1 MKKWMILAALCLST
15 TAFASDG
22 GGHAAAD
29 SGSHGGGHGGGHGAV
44 HWGYTGDIGPAHWGD
59 LAPEF
64 SACKEGQSQ
73 TPINLT
79 GLVDIDLPPINF
91 SYGEV
96 GVAVL
101 NNGHTIQANY
111 ETGSSI
117 EVEGSTYKLIQ
128 FHFHNPSENV
138 INGQSFPIEAHLVH
152 KSDDGKLAVVTV
164 MFEEGAANP
173 VIDTVWRYMPA
184 QANADKTSNET
195 LNVMA
200 MLPESKDY
208 YSFTGSLTTPPC
220 TEGVKWMI
228 LKTPMTVS
236 AEQIL
241 KFQRVLGMANN
252 RPLQPL
258 NGRVIY
264 E

>member
-1 MKKWMILAALCLST
+1 MKKWMVLAALCLST
-15 TAFASDG
+15 SAFASGD
-22 GGHAAAD
+22 A
-29 SGSHGGGHGGGHGAV
+29 GHGAA
-44 HWGYTGDIGPAHWGD
+44 HWGYTGETGPAHWGD
-59 LAPEF
+59 MKPEF

-79 GLVDIDLPPINF
+79 GMVDVDQPAINF

-117 EVEGSTYKLIQ
+117 EVAGKTYKLIQ

-138 INGQSFPIEAHLVH
+138 IEGKSFPIEAHLVH
-152 KSDDGKLAVVTV
+152 KSDDGHLAVVAV
-164 MFEEGAANP
+164 MFEEGAENP
-173 VIDTVWRYMPA
+173 VIDTVWKFMPA
-184 QANADKTSNET
+184 RANSDMEAVNET

-200 MLPESKDY
+200 MLPESKAY
-208 YSFTGSLTTPPC
+208 YGFDGSLTTPPC
-220 TEGVKWMI
+220 SEGVKWMV

-236 AEQIL
+236 PEQVL
-241 KFQRVLGMANN
+241 KFQHIMKVANN

-258 NGRVIY
+258 NGRTIT